1 MMTWKRRS
9 YKSSSSSSSS
19 DEDKNDGIRSSRTRA
34 SIQTVSYLTIS
45 TMLILSVVIYVS
57 PTVQGFS
64 TAPSYSGKESFAN
77 HQQQQRQQIKQTN
90 SFVAKIHKQ
99 LEQEQYCSYRPVATR
114 LSAETINT
122 DNSDDEEQRQQ
133 QQQQQQPQNQGGL
146 GEYDPSEN
154 LPERQR
160 EVPIIG
166 NPQLRVK
173 EKDYSVTNIL
183 KELAAIQQQGPQK
196 YSILGTRHCSY
207 LHQQIIELLA
217 YALVLSGN
225 HVFTSG
231 AGGTHA

>member
-9 YKSSSSSSSS
+9 YRSSSSS

-122 DNSDDEEQRQQ
+122 DNSDDEEQRQRQ
-133 QQQQQQPQNQGGL
+133 QQEQQQQPQNQGGL

-173 EKDYSVTNIL
+173 ERDYSVTNIL

>member
-1 MMTWKRRS
+1 
-9 YKSSSSSSSS
+9 
-19 DEDKNDGIRSSRTRA
+19 
-34 SIQTVSYLTIS
+34 
-45 TMLILSVVIYVS
+45 MLLLSVVIYVS
-57 PTVQGFS
+57 PTVYGFS
-64 TAPSYSGKESFAN
+64 TAPSYSSKESFAN
-77 HQQQQRQQIKQTN
+77 KQRQRQQIKQTN
-90 SFVAKIHKQ
+90 SFVAKIHQQ
-99 LEQEQYCSYRPVATR
+99 LEQEQYCSYATR
-114 LSAETINT
+114 LSAGTINT
-122 DNSDDEEQRQQ
+122 DNSDGEQRQRQQ
-133 QQQQQQPQNQGGL
+133 QQQNQSSDDLYNGL

-154 LPERQR
+154 LPQTQR
-160 EVPIIG
+160 EVPIVG

-173 EKDYSVTNIL
+173 EKERSVTNIL

>member
-9 YKSSSSSSSS
+9 YKSSSS
-19 DEDKNDGIRSSRTRA
+19 DGDNNNVTRSTRTRA

-45 TMLILSVVIYVS
+45 TMLLLSVVICIS

-77 HQQQQRQQIKQTN
+77 QQQQRQQQTN
-90 SFVAKIHKQ
+90 SFVAKIHQQ

-114 LSAETINT
+114 LSAGTINT
-122 DNSDDEEQRQQ
+122 DNSDGEQRQRQQ
-133 QQQQQQPQNQGGL
+133 QNQSTDDGYDGL

-154 LPERQR
+154 LPQRQR
-160 EVPIIG
+160 EAPIVG

-173 EKDYSVTNIL
+173 EKERSVTNIL